1 MFQCNFAHGPQLV
14 DPHNMPEL
22 RVALK
27 LYKTTSGLNEGVPN
41 GVNYEVQLSE
51 RCQNVTPLLQLSFK

>member
-1 MFQCNFAHGPQLV
+1 MFQCNFAHGPQLA

-22 RVALK
+22 RAALK

-41 GVNYEVQLSE
+41 GVNYEVQLPE
-51 RCQNVTPLLQLSFK
+51 RCQM